1 MVNVRKRSIGLEY
14 AQQTKENLRVLTTQ
28 KEIAEQIIHY
38 AQNRLTK
45 SVECGEISLIV
56 SENLS
61 SRLHHDLN
69 NIVRDVDQ
77 HNKIIQ
83 LYVLESSQ
91 IYLIQA
97 FNDKVAEFNEE
108 VENIRAALREN
119 THVVTT
125 DSSSSRQQ
133 SVATPLTQPLR
144 VSSIQPWYRRFKF
157 LLPLLIITSLILL
170 SPYTFGLLSAQHMTS
185 STGIVASVDIAVYQ
199 NSAGTQNLTTL
210 NWGTIYPGQDI
221 THVIY
226 VQNTGNVNMTL
237 QLDAANWYPSATAEY
252 ITVNW
257 DFTPGDLIT
266 PRTITP
272 IQIRL
277 SVSVD
282 IQNIQTFDFDIL
294 LTSSSIP

>member
-1 MVNVRKRSIGLEY
+1 MANVTKRSISPEY
-14 AQQTKENLRVLTTQ
+14 AKQAKENLRVLKTQ
-28 KEIAEQIIHY
+28 KEIAEQIVHY

-45 SVECGEISLIV
+45 SVECGEISLIA

-77 HNKIIQ
+77 NNKIIQ

-91 IYLIQA
+91 VYLIQA
-97 FNDKVAEFNEE
+97 FTEKVAELNVE
-108 VENIRAALREN
+108 VENIRAALKEN
-119 THVVTT
+119 THVVTS
-125 DSSSSRQQ
+125 DPSSSHQQ
-133 SVATPLTQPLR
+133 SVATPLIQPLR
-144 VSSIQPWYRRFKF
+144 VFARARRLKF
-157 LLPLLIITSLILL
+157 LLPLLIITSLMLL

-210 NWGTIYPGQDI
+210 NWGTIYPGQDVAY
-221 THVIY
+221 VIY

-237 QLDAANWYPSATAEY
+237 HLETDNWHPSATAEY

-266 PRTITP
+266 PRTITS
-272 IQIRL
+272 IQIML

-282 IQNIQTFDFDIL
+282 IQNIQTFGFDIL

>member
-1 MVNVRKRSIGLEY
+1 
-14 AQQTKENLRVLTTQ
+14 
-28 KEIAEQIIHY
+28 
-38 AQNRLTK
+38 
-45 SVECGEISLIV
+45 
-56 SENLS
+56 
-61 SRLHHDLN
+61 
-69 NIVRDVDQ
+69 
-77 HNKIIQ
+77 
-83 LYVLESSQ
+83 
-91 IYLIQA
+91 
-97 FNDKVAEFNEE
+97 
-108 VENIRAALREN
+108 
-119 THVVTT
+119 
-125 DSSSSRQQ
+125 
-133 SVATPLTQPLR
+133 
-144 VSSIQPWYRRFKF
+144 
-157 LLPLLIITSLILL
+157 
-170 SPYTFGLLSAQHMTS
+170 MTS

-199 NSAGTQNLTTL
+199 NSAGTQNLTRAR
-210 NWGTIYPGQDI
+210 
-221 THVIY
+221 VY